1 MADNA
6 AQSIK
11 ELQERLVSAD
21 KTIGEML
28 QRLGKYESWV
38 SLIFK
43 DIAQNAKVSIDE
55 IGDYLTKK
63 MRREN
68 LKQSESLMKD
78 ILGIEDAKK
87 EVEKVPTMFERVI
100 AQINQRAEQ
109 QKGTFAKR
117 LFDAEEAEK
126 EIKEIALTY
135 AKSLGKLKTQT
146 STQSF
151 LTEFGR
157 ENSVNQILLKGN
169 VSKIAQDALQ
179 RYQDAL
185 QRVIQVQEQLNQS
198 QRKFVSNISAVD
210 GVTRRYNDNEQA
222 LAKLQQR
229 WEELN
234 VKKQAGLVNQKD
246 FDTQTQKIL
255 DEYDR
260 LIAKRKEFEIGD
272 LGQMSYQRKSER
284 EQEEERLAQLRK
296 SNTQARLDDEMR
308 AEKMIKQARAERA
321 KKEAEADANMK
332 KAVSQQVTSYKQL
345 SALLKQYNSLKQV
358 KGRTQEEEAALE
370 RTRQKIKEIIA
381 EMRKLDSEQKG
392 SLGKARDI
400 TEYDRILA
408 KDKEITN
415 EKKKQNDLTKQ
426 QKANLNSLLPTLQR
440 LASAFGVAFS
450 VRGLAQFGKKLIE
463 TRGEFEM
470 QFVAMKQIIGDVD
483 AATKIWNQTM
493 QQALQSPFKAMQ
505 LVTYTKQLAAYRIET
520 EKLFDTTKRLADISA
535 GLGVDMGRLILAFG
549 QVKSANF
556 LRASEVRQFTEAGV
570 NIVGNLAQYFT
581 ELEGRAVSTADVMER
596 ITKRMVMFSDVE
608 EIFRRMTDE
617 GGEFYKMQ
625 EVQANT
631 VKGQIAKLHDAYDQ
645 MLNTIGQANQ
655 GTLRKYIE
663 SLNELVRNWRTV
675 ASFIMKNVNA
685 MVVLVPLIAT
695 YRKGAKM
702 AAGETFTWSRAMKQL
717 ELELAFGR
725 AGIKKFSL
733 STALGTAAVYTFKG
747 AVELTKMALRTFVP
761 FIAIEG
767 LMWLV
772 TKMGEADRN
781 AKELAK
787 SLDEVGSKNAAS
799 LQENIDGFTDLVERL
814 KQANEGSQDY
824 LDIRNKIQ
832 SQYGEY
838 LDNLELEQITVE
850 NLAKS
855 YDKVVERMREKSRQ
869 HIMEEGLQEIADAYG
884 DALVKFQK
892 ELKGTKL
899 PNGMKVNDKEAAD
912 IAKKMYD
919 LYSKDEFYRSDG
931 SAGILLGKTLRDY
944 YGISGEL
951 NLSLKTAKDFQKAIE
966 SRYKSQIDLETKA
979 NALTKATSDTHK
991 EYLDQLN
998 AEEEHE
1004 KKIAEILA
1012 DASIKSSGR
1021 RELAIQ
1027 AEQLRYEEKKLE
1039 LQAQY
1044 QKKSDEWLK
1053 NEKAKLKENYGAFL
1067 NAYNEQVKAYVG
1079 GRFGEGWMQGDNSD
1093 AWKAYNFMIAN
1104 QDRLSQGQTK
1114 WEEKILNDKKLT
1126 EENIK
1131 RIKEQQSTQ
1140 TAADSEAAKA
1150 LNESLKQEED
1160 RLELIKKQME
1170 LLGLHEKQKGG
1181 SGSANNSIYGE
1192 RIRLLQDML
1201 QKYKQLAKEAYG
1213 YAKAEGKVSESFED
1227 AWNSI
1232 MPVGYGDLEVPTSY
1246 KALAEMLQRLEAFT
1260 PSFDKN
1266 GQLSKM
1272 LADLKKAVS
1281 DALSQVDIE
1290 LSVRI
1295 REDFGKQME
1304 DMFNNYELT
1313 LELDKLN
1320 ISSEAAK
1327 DLFPEFDSQT
1337 LGELQDAMQEFYE
1350 KQGASFDEEDLK
1362 AYKQWSDKIDAEI
1375 LKSRKEKAKEYS
1387 KYLEKE
1393 YSERAK
1399 VEMQYAKD
1407 VAFVTANFNGEQQ
1420 KNILK
1425 GIEDKYQ
1432 KDINELTWK
1441 SFKESAF
1448 YVEMM
1453 DDLSSVPADYMKI
1466 MLDKIEELLAHPET
1480 LSPRALKEAINAR
1493 QKILEAQMDINSIS
1507 VMRESLKEMR
1517 DAATD
1522 VGGKTWAQTK
1532 KRLDEEQTAQAEKLK
1547 GLEEE
1552 IRCYEELQGQ
1562 LKGLEQHDE
1571 AVATANRAL
1580 PEDVISMLENTDV
1593 DTLIG
1598 QYSDEL
1604 DSLSVSENAAI
1615 SAEKDTNAE
1624 IQARIEYLQRIIPLL
1639 VDYRTALNER
1649 AAYQATDAGENALF
1663 ARNGGETSSSVGET
1677 INEYKK
1683 EADDVSNRL
1692 SVLKKWQKAFKNFS
1706 DGMAKWDGAVADAIT
1721 KIGAMGD
1728 AFYDTFD
1735 ALGGETNVFTEG
1747 WKEFGDTMVQ
1757 TITQALTLIPQLVA
1771 GFIAA
1776 GTSINAAMGLIGL
1789 IAEAVQLILVA
1800 VGAVAKL
1807 HDARYEREI
1816 EIQQKKIDNLQR
1828 AYDRLEKSIEKTFDT
1843 VSYMREYNQEVQNLN
1858 EQYEALAKQIDAEK
1872 AKKNVDEDKLQDYAD
1887 KQQEIIDN
1895 LEEIKQQQIDTF
1907 GGIGEDNY
1915 RSAAEGFVDAWKSA
1929 FLETGDGL
1937 QGLQDHFDEFLNDWF
1952 VKQATMRIAAN
1963 NLALLFQKIDQA
1975 VGQYGDGGAN
1985 VTWQELQEINDL
1997 KDLLLEQTNEQL
2009 KELAGVFG
2017 LGGEGSL
2024 SGLAAGI
2031 QGMTEEQANILEAYW
2046 NSVRGYTASIDMNV
2060 SRIAQI
2066 LGSGGDSTN
2075 PQLQQLTLIAANTQA
2090 THQLLQS
2097 VTKSGHSQGGYGI
2110 KVFAD

>member
-1 MADNA
+1 MAQLD
-6 AQSIK
+6 
-11 ELQERLVSAD
+11 D
-21 KTIGEML
+21 KTLQNLNKRLKEMDEILASDYRKALDLGKAFTKGFSTEQIDAFLRKLGKINRADAAKLNVMFNLVDVNGKPITVHEAKARVRQLMNAINNEKRNAVSIGGSVISGKGEMTN
-28 QRLGKYESWV
+28 E
-38 SLIFK
+38 
-43 DIAQNAKVSIDE
+43 
-55 IGDYLTKK
+55 
-63 MRREN
+63 
-68 LKQSESLMKD
+68 LKRYK
-78 ILGIEDAKK
+78 
-87 EVEKVPTMFERVI
+87 
-100 AQINQRAEQ
+100 
-109 QKGTFAKR
+109 
-117 LFDAEEAEK
+117 
-126 EIKEIALTY
+126 
-135 AKSLGKLKTQT
+135 
-146 STQSF
+146 
-151 LTEFGR
+151 
-157 ENSVNQILLKGN
+157 
-169 VSKIAQDALQ
+169 DALSV
-179 RYQDAL
+179 L
-185 QRVIQVQEQLNQS
+185 GMSTS
-198 QRKFVSNISAVD
+198 QQFDLIS
-210 GVTRRYNDNEQA
+210 R
-222 LAKLQQR
+222 
-229 WEELN
+229 N
-234 VKKQAGLVNQKD
+234 VKKVNNEVK
-246 FDTQTQKIL
+246 
-255 DEYDR
+255 
-260 LIAKRKEFEIGD
+260 G
-272 LGQMSYQRKSER
+272 
-284 EQEEERLAQLRK
+284 LRK
-296 SNTQARLDDEMR
+296 GFGDM
-308 AEKMIKQARAERA
+308 
-321 KKEAEADANMK
+321 
-332 KAVSQQVTSYKQL
+332 
-345 SALLKQYNSLKQV
+345 
-358 KGRTQEEEAALE
+358 
-370 RTRQKIKEIIA
+370 
-381 EMRKLDSEQKG
+381 
-392 SLGKARDI
+392 
-400 TEYDRILA
+400 
-408 KDKEITN
+408 
-415 EKKKQNDLTKQ
+415 
-426 QKANLNSLLPTLQR
+426 LPTLQR

-535 GLGVDMGRLILAFG
+535 GLGVDMGRLILAYG

-625 EVQANT
+625 EIQADT
-631 VKGQIAKLHDAYDQ
+631 VKGQINKLHDAYDQ

-655 GTLRKYIE
+655 GTLRNYIE

-685 MVVLVPLIAT
+685 MVILVPLIAT

-747 AVELTKMALRTFVP
+747 AIELTKMALRTFVP

-781 AKELAK
+781 AKQLAK
-787 SLDEVGSKNAAS
+787 SLDEVGSKNASS

-919 LYSKDEFYRSDG
+919 LYSKDEFYRSGG
-931 SAGILLGKTLRDY
+931 SSGLLLGKVLREY
-944 YGISGEL
+944 YGVSGEL

-979 NALTKATSDTHK
+979 NALTKATSDTHQ

-1053 NEKAKLKENYGAFL
+1053 TEKTKLKENYGAFL
-1067 NAYNEQVKAYVG
+1067 NAYNEQVKAYIG

-1126 EENIK
+1126 EENIQ
-1131 RIKEQQSTQ
+1131 RIKEQQATQ

-1170 LLGLHEKQKGG
+1170 LLGIHEKQKVG

-1232 MPVGYGDLEVPTSY
+1232 MPAGYGDLEVPTSY

-1260 PSFDKN
+1260 PAFDKN

-1272 LADLKKAVS
+1272 LADLKKAVA

-1304 DMFNNYELT
+1304 KAFNDYELT

-1320 ISSEAAK
+1320 ISPEAAK
-1327 DLFPEFDSQT
+1327 NLFPEFDSQT
-1337 LGELQDAMQEFYE
+1337 LGELQDAMQEFYQ

-1362 AYKQWSDKIDAEI
+1362 VYKQWSDKIDAEI
-1375 LKSRKEKAKEYS
+1375 LKSRKEKAKQYS

-1453 DDLSSVPADYMKI
+1453 DDLSSIPADYMKI

-1493 QKILEAQMDINSIS
+1493 QKIIEAQMDFDQIAVMKGS
-1507 VMRESLKEMR
+1507 VSEIR
-1517 DAATD
+1517 AAAND

-1532 KRLDEEQTAQAEKLK
+1532 KRLDEEQKAQAEKLK

-1552 IRCYEELQGQ
+1552 IRCYEEIQGQ

-1580 PEDVISMLENTDV
+1580 PEDVISMLENTDI
-1593 DTLIG
+1593 DTLIK

-1604 DSLSVSENAAI
+1604 DSISISEEATT
-1615 SAEKDTNAE
+1615 SAEKDANAQ

-1639 VDYRTALNER
+1639 VDYRTALDER
-1649 AAYQATDAGENALF
+1649 SAYQATDAGQNALF
-1663 ARNGGETSSSVGET
+1663 SREGGETSSSVGQT
-1677 INEYKK
+1677 ITEYKT
-1683 EADDVSNRL
+1683 EAEQVSNRL
-1692 SVLKKWQKAFKNFS
+1692 STLKKWQKAFTNFNNSFSKFNKNAA
-1706 DGMAKWDGAVADAIT
+1706 DMIGRLGALSTA
-1721 KIGAMGD
+1721 
-1728 AFYDTFD
+1728 AFDLYD
-1735 ALGGETNVFTEG
+1735 ALGGETDAMTEA
-1747 WKEFGDTMVQ
+1747 WKDFGGTIVN
-1757 TITQALTLIPQLVA
+1757 TITQALEMIPALVA
-1771 GFIAA
+1771 GFVTA
-1776 GTSINAAMGLIGL
+1776 GTTINAAMGIIGL
-1789 IAEAVQLILVA
+1789 IAEAIQLVLVLIT
-1800 VGAVAKL
+1800 GLSKL
-1807 HDARYEREI
+1807 HDAGYEKEI
-1816 EIQQKKIDNLQR
+1816 ENQQKIIDNLQR
-1828 AYDRLEKSIEKTFDT
+1828 AYERLEKQIEKTWST
-1843 VSYMREYNQEVQNLN
+1843 VSYIRTYREETQNLY
-1858 EQYEALAKQIDAEK
+1858 EQYEALTNQINAEE
-1872 AKKNVDEDKLQDYAD
+1872 AKKNTDKDKLQDYQD
-1887 KQQEIIDN
+1887 KQQEILDT
-1895 LEEIKQQQIDTF
+1895 LEEIKQQQIEVF
-1907 GGIGEDNY
+1907 GGIGEDSY
-1915 RSAAEGFVDAWKSA
+1915 RSEAEGFVDAWKSA

-1952 VKQATMRIAAN
+1952 VKQATMRIAESNLEPLFRKIN
-1963 NLALLFQKIDQA
+1963 NA
-1975 VGQYGDGGAN
+1975 VDQYGVGGAN
-1985 VTWQELQEINDL
+1985 VTWQELKEINDL
-1997 KDLLLEQTNEQL
+1997 KDVLLAQTNEQL
-2009 KELAGVFG
+2009 QQLAGVFG

-2046 NSVRGYTASIDMNV
+2046 NSVRMYSANIDMNV
-2060 SRIAQI
+2060 TRIAQI
-2066 LGSGGDSTN
+2066 LGAGGDNSN
-2075 PQLQQLTLIAANTQA
+2075 PMLRQMELVRENTDNIRS
-2090 THQLLQS
+2090 LLNS
-2097 VTKSGHSQGGYGI
+2097 VSFNGGEGVGI
-2110 KVFAD
+2110 RVYSF